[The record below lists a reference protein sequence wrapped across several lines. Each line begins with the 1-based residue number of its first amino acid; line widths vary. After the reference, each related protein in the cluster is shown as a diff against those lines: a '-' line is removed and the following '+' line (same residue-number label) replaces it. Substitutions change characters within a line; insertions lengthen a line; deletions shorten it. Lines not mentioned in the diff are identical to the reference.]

1 MEPEERLSAFLEGA
15 ALVSDVDS
23 LEEGTDAITL
33 ITLHQAKGLEFPVVF
48 IVGLE
53 EGLLPHS
60 RSIDDPDQMEE
71 ERRLFYVGMTRAKD
85 RLYLTRAFRRGL
97 WGNTAAVKP
106 SRFLGDVPQRLITS
120 LSMAGQKSAVPG
132 QRSDAA
138 AAEKRA
144 AVAIEAP
151 LKDGDRVRHSKFGEG
166 IVVSCAP
173 NGQDYEVTVAFK
185 GESGNKESCSTAL
198 LPWRRWSRFTPHQEL
213 YVAPYMQ
220 SGTYKMSLTVITG

>member
-85 RLYLTRAFRRGL
+85 RLYLTRAFRRGF
-97 WGNTAAVKP
+97 WGNTSAPRP
-106 SRFLGDVPQRLITS
+106 SRFLGDVPQRLMTS
-120 LSMAGQKSAVPG
+120 LNQWRARRALCPG
-132 QRSDAA
+132 SGATRRPQIREPPSPSKRRS
-138 AAEKRA
+138 R
-144 AVAIEAP
+144 
-151 LKDGDRVRHSKFGEG
+151 
-166 IVVSCAP
+166 
-173 NGQDYEVTVAFK
+173 
-185 GESGNKESCSTAL
+185 TATG
-198 LPWRRWSRFTPHQEL
+198 SDTPSSER
-213 YVAPYMQ
+213 
-220 SGTYKMSLTVITG
+220 G

>member
-1 MEPEERLSAFLEGA
+1 MERAGYGEYLRAEGEQGLERLENIRELRSTAHEFQPMEPEERLSAFLEGA

-132 QRSDAA
+132 LLERRGSRR
-138 AAEKRA
+138 E
-144 AVAIEAP
+144 
-151 LKDGDRVRHSKFGEG
+151 
-166 IVVSCAP
+166 
-173 NGQDYEVTVAFK
+173 
-185 GESGNKESCSTAL
+185 ES
-198 LPWRRWSRFTPHQEL
+198 RRRR
-213 YVAPYMQ
+213 
-220 SGTYKMSLTVITG
+220 